1 MGPQVTVQGDEVEQ
15 LKRMVDIQ
23 RQIVELARQN
33 EIARK
38 QCEALREERARD
50 ARRLARRGL
59 SLQPV
64 DRSRWRRRIANAL
77 AALLAAL
84 VPPRLGM

>member
-1 MGPQVTVQGDEVEQ
+1 MGPEVTVQGDEVEQ
-15 LKRMVDIQ
+15 IRRMVDIQ

-38 QCEALREERARD
+38 QCETLREEQARE

-59 SLQPV
+59 SRQPV
-64 DRSRWRRRIANAL
+64 DRSRWRRRVANAL
-77 AALLAAL
+77 AALLAAV